1 MRDSRTAVA
10 ACLLPITR
18 ETIVGP
24 LLCQLRDD
32 DWAVLS
38 DVDVYRGGSA
48 RIRNR
53 LLDAAL
59 GSKPDIVRFADD
71 DDLIY
76 PHRTEAMEALADAD
90 VAYFDFDLAEPGI
103 NPMRFTFS
111 DDPWVAASWSPG
123 PWAWV
128 ARGTALEQFRHK
140 DLFDPVLP
148 CLQGGFAFLKLLQ
161 AGLRVVHAPHL
172 AYRWRRSHF
181 PPNVNDHPEAAGLH
195 VLLKQQIQASRPGL
209 VSKES

>member
-53 LLDAAL
+53 LLSAL
-59 GSKPDIVRFADD
+59 IQSNASSEFWRIGKIRFRFA
-71 DDLIY
+71 
-76 PHRTEAMEALADAD
+76 
-90 VAYFDFDLAEPGI
+90 
-103 NPMRFTFS
+103 
-111 DDPWVAASWSPG
+111 ASG
-123 PWAWV
+123 
-128 ARGTALEQFRHK
+128 
-140 DLFDPVLP
+140 
-148 CLQGGFAFLKLLQ
+148 
-161 AGLRVVHAPHL
+161 
-172 AYRWRRSHF
+172 RR
-181 PPNVNDHPEAAGLH
+181 
-195 VLLKQQIQASRPGL
+195 
-209 VSKES
+209 